1 MPLEPHY
8 LERGR
13 DGEIY
18 SIHPV
23 GLAMVAAPIYAA
35 GGYYGVVAFLVC
47 CAAAAAAGL
56 WVAAL
61 RLTGSGTAATL
72 ARVGAAATAPFVFN
86 SITVYPEIPGAA
98 CAPWAYLIAT
108 RRDGIGQRPRSRGTC
123 GAVLALLPW
132 LSSNT
137 H

>member
-61 RLTGSGTAATL
+61 RLTGWGPRPPWCGSAPQPPRRSSSTAS
-72 ARVGAAATAPFVFN
+72 P
-86 SITVYPEIPGAA
+86 SIPRFPAAA
-98 CAPWAYLIAT
+98 CAPWALT
-108 RRDGIGQRPRSRGTC
+108 
-123 GAVLALLPW
+123 
-132 LSSNT
+132 
-137 H
+137 